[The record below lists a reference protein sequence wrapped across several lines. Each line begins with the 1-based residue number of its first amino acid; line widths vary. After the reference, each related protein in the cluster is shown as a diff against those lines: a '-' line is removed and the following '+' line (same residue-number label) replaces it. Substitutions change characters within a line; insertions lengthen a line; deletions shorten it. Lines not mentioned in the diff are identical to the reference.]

1 MNKNVKNVLS
11 ATLCLFI
18 ICLVA
23 TFAVAGTRYVFAD
36 KIAEQEWQETQNVMR
51 QLIEGDSYEEIVNN
65 DEEQIYQAL
74 DSSGESL
81 GYLFVTAAYGYG
93 SDVSVMTAI
102 NEGTVLGVQVLDSS
116 QETPGLGQNV
126 STESFAS
133 QFTGMSAAPIVVK
146 TAPAG
151 DNQIQAVTGATKSS
165 TAVANAVALAQ
176 EQYADVAE

>member
-1 MNKNVKNVLS
+1 MNQNTKNVFS
-11 ATLCLFI
+11 ATLCLFV
-18 ICLVA
+18 ICLVV
-23 TFAVAGTRYVFAD
+23 TFAVAGTRYAFAD

-65 DEEQIYQAL
+65 DEQQIYQAL
-74 DSSGESL
+74 DSNGESL

-102 NEGTVLGVQVLDSS
+102 DEETVIGIQVLDSS

-126 STESFAS
+126 STEGFAS
-133 QFTGMSAAPIVVK
+133 QFAGMTEAPVVVK
-146 TAPAG
+146 TAPAE
-151 DNQIQAVTGATKSS
+151 DSQIQAVTGATKSS

-176 EQYADVAE
+176 EQYADLAD